1 MLEVYWGAL
10 SFGVIFAIITIFFGD
25 IIGSMFDGVFDSFS
39 PESWSEPVILVGGVT
54 IFGGTGVILES
65 YTDCHADII
74 VILSLLAAVALSG
87 VVYFIYVRPMKGA
100 ENSTIFF
107 IKELIGKQGEVIIP
121 IPAAGYGEVLI
132 KMVGGNTS
140 QIAACSERLDIP
152 AGALVVVRT
161 VRDGVLYVSRK
172 EENAEEQV

>member
-10 SFGVIFAIITIFFGD
+10 FFGMILAIITIFFGD
-25 IIGSMFDGVFDSFS
+25 IIGSMFDGVFDSFF
-39 PESWSEPVILVGGVT
+39 PGPWSEPVILVGGVT
-54 IFGGTGVILES
+54 IFGGTGVILEN
-65 YTDCHADII
+65 YTACPANII
-74 VILSLLAAVALSG
+74 ALLSLFAAVSLSG
-87 VVYFIYVRPMKGA
+87 VVYFVYVRPMKGA
-100 ENSTIFF
+100 ENSAAFF

-132 KMVGGNTS
+132 KTVGGNTS

-152 AGALVVVRT
+152 AGALVVVQA

-172 EENAEEQV
+172 EEKVEELV